1 MTNFCVAAAFLGMAC
16 ENQTSL
22 SAVEKTF
29 IGHMA
34 EQGLSYGT
42 KEEYEFRFDIFQR
55 KDLENEMINA
65 NPENTFTVG
74 HNMFSTYTDAEYK
87 QLLGYR
93 GPQSYDANNTEF
105 ETFEGVQIPDE
116 VDWRTK
122 GAVNAVKNQGQCGS
136 CWAFSATAAVEGA
149 YAIKNGQLLS
159 LSEQQMVDCD
169 STCAGCQ
176 GGW

>member
-16 ENQTSL
+16 ENQTPL

-34 EQGLSYGT
+34 EHQLSYGT

-55 KDLENEMINA
+55 KDLENKMINA
-65 NPENTFTVG
+65 DPKNTFTVG

-93 GPQSYDANNTEF
+93 GPQSIEAN
-105 ETFEGVQIPDE
+105 ETYVNEYELPAS
-116 VDWRTK
+116 VDWNSK
-122 GAVNAVKNQGQCGS
+122 GAVNPVKNQGQCGS
-136 CWAFSATAAVEGA
+136 CWAFSATAAIEGA
-149 YAIKNGQLLS
+149 HFVQTGKLLS
-159 LSEQQMVDCD
+159 LSEQQIVDCD
-169 STCAGCQ
+169 TADGGCQ